1 MNAMLRA
8 AVLMTLVGSAT
19 GAANAQTLLSQPP
32 EPTATAG
39 RDGGQEVSPALKQL
53 SLTVVETP
61 KPKSFEVHDLVT
73 IVISENSKQTSNQ
86 VLDTK
91 KDTTLQGNINKFPDI
106 AKFFTDGQIQNAQSS
121 PVVGV
126 DVTSKD
132 NVKGDGKYSRDDTF
146 TDRITA
152 EVIDVKPNGRLTL
165 EARRTVQK
173 DEEIQTL
180 VLSGDCRREDVTNA
194 NTVLSTQLMGLTLL
208 VHNEGNVKDTA
219 SKGWITQ
226 VLEAVFNF

>member
-1 MNAMLRA
+1 M
-8 AVLMTLVGSAT
+8 
-19 GAANAQTLLSQPP
+19 
-32 EPTATAG
+32 
-39 RDGGQEVSPALKQL
+39 
-53 SLTVVETP
+53 
-61 KPKSFEVHDLVT
+61 
-73 IVISENSKQTSNQ
+73 
-86 VLDTK
+86 
-91 KDTTLQGNINKFPDI
+91 
-106 AKFFTDGQIQNAQSS
+106 
-121 PVVGV
+121 
-126 DVTSKD
+126 DVTGKD

>member
-1 MNAMLRA
+1 MNSRLNAAVA
-8 AVLMTLVGSAT
+8 AVLLACGLAH
-19 GAANAQTLLSQPP
+19 AQTLLSQPP
-32 EPTATAG
+32 EAPPVGA
-39 RDGGQEVSPALKQL
+39 RDEDADTTPSLKEF

-61 KPKSFEVHDLVT
+61 KPKSFAVHDLVT

-86 VLDTK
+86 TLDTK
-91 KDTTLQGNINKFPDI
+91 KDTTLQANVNKFPDI
-106 AKFFTDGQIQNAQSS
+106 GKFFTDGVIQNAQSS

-132 NVKGDGKYSRDDTF
+132 YVKGIGKYSRDDSF
-146 TDRITA
+146 ADRITA
-152 EVIDVKPNGRLTL
+152 EVIDVKPNGRLVL

-194 NTVLSTQLMGLTLL
+194 NTVLSTQLMGLTLE
-208 VHNEGNVKDTA
+208 VHNEGNVKEAAD
-219 SKGWITQ
+219 KGWITN
-226 VLEAVFNF
+226 VLEAIFNF

>member
-1 MNAMLRA
+1 MKGWMMLACVLGWAGGAM
-8 AVLMTLVGSAT
+8 G
-19 GAANAQTLLSQPP
+19 QTLMSRPP
-32 EPTATAG
+32 EPPPEAS
-39 RDGGQEVSPALKQL
+39 RDGEQEVSAEMRAM
-53 SLTVVETP
+53 SLTLVETP
-61 KPKSFEVHDLVT
+61 KPKTFAVHDLVT

-106 AKFFTDGQIQNAQSS
+106 AKFFTDGQVQNTNTS

-152 EVIDVKPNGRLTL
+152 EIIDVKPNGRLTL

>member
-1 MNAMLRA
+1 MLIA
-8 AVLMTLVGSAT
+8 GSAS
-19 GAANAQTLLSQPP
+19 AQTLLSQPP
-32 EPTATAG
+32 EGAAAAS
-39 RDGGQEVSPALKQL
+39 RDGESAVSPDLKRL

-61 KPKSFEVHDLVT
+61 KPKSFAIHDLVT
-73 IVISENSKQTSNQ
+73 IVIAENSKQSSNQ
-86 VLDTK
+86 TLDTK
-91 KDTTLQGNINKFPDI
+91 KDTTLQGTVNKFPDI
-106 AKFFTDGQIQNAQSS
+106 AKFFTDGQITNANSS

-126 DVTSKD
+126 DVTSKN

-165 EARRTVQK
+165 EARRRVQK

-194 NTVLSTQLMGLTLL
+194 NTVLSTQLMGLQLI
-208 VHNEGNVKDTA
+208 VNNEGNVKDA
-219 SKGWITQ
+219 ADKGWITQ
-226 VLEAVFNF
+226 VLEAIFNF

>member
-1 MNAMLRA
+1 MIVSA
-8 AVLMTLVGSAT
+8 ASLSLFCGSS
-19 GAANAQTLLSQPP
+19 GAQTLLSTPP
-32 EPTATAG
+32 APAPVSA
-39 RDGGQEVSPALKQL
+39 RDEDADTSPQLKEF

-61 KPKSFEVHDLVT
+61 KPKTFAVHDLVT
-73 IVISENSKQTSNQ
+73 IVISENSKQTSKQ
-86 VLDTK
+86 TLDTK
-91 KDTTLQGNINKFPDI
+91 KDTTLQGNVNKFPDI
-106 AKFFTDGQIQNAQSS
+106 SKFFTDGLIQNTQSS

-126 DVTSKD
+126 DMTSKT
-132 NVKGDGKYSRDDTF
+132 NVKGDGKYTRDDSF

-152 EVIDVKPNGRLTL
+152 EVIDVKPNGRLVL

-194 NTVLSTQLMGLTLL
+194 NTVLSTQLLGLTLV
-208 VHNEGNVKDTA
+208 VHNEGNVKDA
-219 SKGWITQ
+219 ADKGWITN